1 MHTLQQNRRVRKKNG
16 LSCGRR
22 IREKGKE
29 KSGARIRNTNGFLK
43 QRFGPV
49 LDIELQDVQTANFVE
64 DAFYNSLKNLAQL
77 YRFEPLVNT
86 SLPYPLNIR
95 KSFMHAQSLVEK
107 KGSQVQLIVYQD
119 FQTSPVLATARE
131 LDTNLTLF
139 YIPLEA
145 LWKLHLAK
153 NKPAFDL
160 LISVFAYLHQVIDMP
175 LFTDDNYV
183 GSTCEMIFEQ
193 LDENEYGFEDEE
205 LKGYRVLASTINRV
219 APIMNKEIQYHRNLE
234 EFESRIDSFQPKS
247 DFDEGLLTNARS
259 FHQIKQRFPGRSF
272 MEHLSCGFMY
282 FDEDE
287 ITHAD
292 QYFSF
297 CWTVD
302 GWLMDNLDSYVNSD
316 LQERSYLDQP
326 CSVQLFSKRQRE
338 ETHGFE
344 FHFALMEQLNLL
356 VDTLNMIQ

>member
-1 MHTLQQNRRVRKKNG
+1 MQSLQQNRRIRKKNG
-16 LSCGRR
+16 LSRGRR
-22 IREKGKE
+22 IREEGKE
-29 KSGARIRNTNGFLK
+29 KTGARIRNSNGFLK

-49 LDIELQDVQTANFVE
+49 LDIEGYDAETANVIE
-64 DAFYNSLKNLAQL
+64 TAFYTSLNNLAQL
-77 YRFEPLVNT
+77 YKFEPLSNPA
-86 SLPYPLNIR
+86 LPYPLNVR
-95 KSFMHAQSLVEK
+95 KSFLHARSQVEK

-119 FQTSPVLATARE
+119 FQTSPILATVRE

-139 YIPLEA
+139 YMPIDS
-145 LWKLHLAK
+145 LWKLHLAR
-153 NKPAFDL
+153 NKPAFHL
-160 LISVFAYLHQVIDMP
+160 LISVFAYLHQGIDMP

-193 LDENEYGFEDEE
+193 LSENEYGFDDDE
-205 LKGYRVLASTINRV
+205 LKGYKMLASTINRV
-219 APIMNKEIQYHRNLE
+219 APILNKEIQYPRNLE
-234 EFESRIDSFQPKS
+234 LLESRINSFQPKS
-247 DFDEGLLTNARS
+247 DFDEGLLTNAKS
-259 FHQIKQRFPGRSF
+259 FFEIKQRFQNRSF
-272 MEHLSCGFMY
+272 MENLSCGFMH

-326 CSVQLFSKRQRE
+326 CSVQLFSKRQGKE
-338 ETHGFE
+338 AHGFE
-344 FHFALMEQLNLL
+344 FHYALMEQLNQL